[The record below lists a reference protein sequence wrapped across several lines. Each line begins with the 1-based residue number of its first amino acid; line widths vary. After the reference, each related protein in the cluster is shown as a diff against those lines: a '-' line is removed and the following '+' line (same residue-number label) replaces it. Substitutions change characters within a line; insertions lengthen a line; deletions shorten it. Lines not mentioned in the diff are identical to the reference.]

1 MAQGETPPGGFPTG
15 YAGMTPAA
23 QDYAAK
29 TAIPARPNPIAGRMA
44 EQAAMSNRA
53 GIGTVP
59 PRNKGG
65 RTK

>member
-1 MAQGETPPGGFPTG
+1 
-15 YAGMTPAA
+15 MTPAA
-23 QDYAAK
+23 QDYMAK
-29 TAIPARPNPIAGRMA
+29 TMVPAQPNPRAGRMA
-44 EQAAMSNRA
+44 EQAAMATRA